1 MIDGIEVF
9 FGSSHSSFLEFMF
22 LRQAVM
28 TVSNNMLVKVA
39 QGKTVIMSKIVH
51 DRMVWE

>member
-28 TVSNNMLVKVA
+28 TVLNTTPVKVTP
-39 QGKTVIMSKIVH
+39 GKTAIFHVKNIP
-51 DRMVWE
+51 